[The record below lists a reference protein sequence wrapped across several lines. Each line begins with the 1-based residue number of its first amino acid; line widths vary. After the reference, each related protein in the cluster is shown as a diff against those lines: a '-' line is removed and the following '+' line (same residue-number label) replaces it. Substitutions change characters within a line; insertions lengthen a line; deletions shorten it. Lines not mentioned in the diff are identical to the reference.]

1 MIYNFVSKTLA
12 NRLKKILPKI
22 IKDPQNAFLYG
33 RLIMDNVV
41 VAFEMMH
48 HCGHKGGSRHLVM
61 WSRNHKYS
69 VLSTNGLLILL
80 PEYGF
85 GV

>member
-1 MIYNFVSKTLA
+1 
-12 NRLKKILPKI
+12 
-22 IKDPQNAFLYG
+22 
-33 RLIMDNVV
+33 MDNVV

-48 HCGHKGGSRHLVM
+48 HCGLKGGSCHLVM

-69 VLSTNGLLILL
+69 ILSRNDLLNLL
-80 PEYGF
+80 LEYGF